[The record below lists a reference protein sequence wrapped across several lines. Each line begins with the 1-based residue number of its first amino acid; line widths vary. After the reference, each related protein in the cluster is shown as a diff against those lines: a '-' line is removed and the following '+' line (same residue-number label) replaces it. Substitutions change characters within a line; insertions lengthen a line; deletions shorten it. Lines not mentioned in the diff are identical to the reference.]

1 MGSVITIRAFGDNF
15 IYLYRCAGRKALV
28 VDPAEAGAV
37 INILEKKG
45 LNLTTVL
52 ITHRHYDH
60 TAGAGQ
66 LQNKYNCRIITA
78 DTTVG
83 DREIEVIATP
93 GHTADSV
100 CYYLRPAGNKAG
112 IVWTGDTL
120 FVGGCGRI
128 LGTDAKTMWNSLN
141 KIAALPADTVV
152 YGGHDYIEENY
163 EFALTILP
171 NDEVIK
177 KRLEQFQRTSQPDS
191 TIAIEKRTNIFLRSD
206 EEAVKAA
213 VGRAGADAFE
223 VFAEL
228 RRRKDIF

>member
-1 MGSVITIRAFGDNF
+1 MDSVITIRAFGDNF
-15 IYLYRCAGRKALV
+15 IYLYRYAGREALV

-37 INILEKKG
+37 INVLEKEG
-45 LNLTTVL
+45 LNLTKVF
-52 ITHRHYDH
+52 ITHHHFDH
-60 TAGAGQ
+60 TGGVGQ
-66 LQNKYNCRIITA
+66 LQNRYNCQTITA

-83 DREIEVIATP
+83 DREIEVIPTP

-100 CYYLRPAGNKAG
+100 CYYLRPTGNEKA
-112 IVWTGDTL
+112 IIWTGDTL

-163 EFALTILP
+163 EFALMILP

-177 KRLEQFQRTSQPDS
+177 KRLEQFRQSGRPDS
-191 TIAIEKRTNIFLRSD
+191 TIEQEKRTNIFLRSG
-206 EEAVKAA
+206 EEVVKGA
-213 VGRAGADAFE
+213 VGMEGADAVE